1 MFVDQF
7 KHYFG
12 SFNLISALFFLKNCS
27 LVHSGICTL
36 WYSAYSGILYN
47 LEFCTLWYSV
57 LSGSLY
63 ALVYLSNINP
73 DTTLSVFFLQ
83 TLIQRTG
90 YTTHLFSRL
99 APASCSDNDFSWQKV
114 LFFSTILLFTYS
126 ISGKSY
132 SMLEEL
138 LLSSEFSW
146 IVF

>member
-99 APASCSDNDFSWQKV
+99 APASCSDNDFS
-114 LFFSTILLFTYS
+114 
-126 ISGKSY
+126 
-132 SMLEEL
+132 
-138 LLSSEFSW
+138 
-146 IVF
+146 